1 MYRFSHSKEEQFG
14 YISLHKQMV
23 ITFNLEE
30 RVVGKIKNREE

>member
-14 YISLHKQMV
+14 YISLQKQMV

-30 RVVGKIKNREE
+30 RVVGEIKNRGE